1 MKTAQLKMIAQFS
14 RNVPEP
20 AKVVCSLVRRSW
32 EQYRG
37 STVVLVYYSVGRV
50 GRGRGRSRFTAYA
63 ATSGI
68 GASHAER
75 SNSADRARLS
85 DIPRPCGMALW
96 ECMGDVCH
104 IVQQTHRAPAIESLV
119 RHCSP
124 ICPALQ

>member
-85 DIPRPCGMALW
+85 DIPRPVRHGPLGVHGGCLP
-96 ECMGDVCH
+96 
-104 IVQQTHRAPAIESLV
+104 HRATNP
-119 RHCSP
+119 
-124 ICPALQ
+124 